1 MSVRLWCRGVL
12 LDNDGVLVDSHHQ
25 VTEAWTEIARLHD
38 LDVERL
44 LTELVGV
51 RAYDTLSQH
60 LSPQEAEQAVAVL
73 ERLEVGTA
81 DATKAV
87 AGAAALLDRLPA
99 DRYAIV
105 TSASRRLAEARWAGA
120 GIAVPPVV
128 VTAEDVFRGKPHPE
142 PFLVG
147 AAGLGIDP
155 ADCVIF
161 EDSPSGG
168 RAAVATGAVVVAVGD
183 QPWDVEPTARV
194 PDLTA
199 VTVEA
204 VDTSAFG
211 RRPGRLELRLHR

>member
-1 MSVRLWCRGVL
+1 MRLWCRGVL
-12 LDNDGVLVDSHHQ
+12 FDNDGVLVDSHHQ

-38 LDVERL
+38 LDLKRL

-60 LSPQEAEQAVAVL
+60 LSRQEAEQAVAVL

-81 DATKAV
+81 DATEAV

-120 GIAVPPVV
+120 GIPVPPVV
-128 VTAEDVFRGKPHPE
+128 VTADDVSRGKPHPE
-142 PFLVG
+142 PFLTG
-147 AAGLGIDP
+147 AAGLGVN
-155 ADCVIF
+155 ASECLIF

-168 RAAVATGAVVVAVGD
+168 RAAVAAGATVIAVGD
-183 QPWDVEPTARV
+183 QRWDVEPTARI
-194 PDLTA
+194 PDLTS
-199 VTVEA
+199 VTV
-204 VDTSAFG
+204 DTVGAADSPG
-211 RRPGRLELRLHR
+211 RPGDVVLELQH